1 MLTQV
6 LKNKEK
12 VIAILFKFYMM
23 LRKSF
28 FNYFVPLKITREE
41 LGGDFLSFFFSDS
54 SGYLIE

>member
-41 LGGDFLSFFFSDS
+41 LGGDFLSFFF
-54 SGYLIE
+54 